1 MKKIMKKNQVII
13 TSLAI
18 LIAVAG
24 YLNFADVDLGFKD
37 KETSTDSSSILDDV
51 DYDLT
56 DETALLDE
64 NGADGTTKSEVMD
77 TASPGEAVLTGAS
90 DFAAQAKVSREQVR
104 SQNKADLQAIISNK
118 DISDEEKQN
127 AINTMVSMTDLTE
140 KEAAAELLL
149 EAKGFE
155 NVIVNLTGETADVVV
170 PDADL
175 EDAKRAQIEDIV
187 KRKTGVAAESI
198 VITPLSQSKNAS
210 DVINTADEAEKNTG
224 GAEDNAESTGDEVQD
239 TAASVESD
247 PTDQTSEDAET
258 AADIQNDQTIDTE
271 GIYD

>member
-37 KETSTDSSSILDDV
+37 QEASTDSSSILEETE
-51 DYDLT
+51 YDIT

-64 NGADGTTKSEVMD
+64 NGANGAEELETTGT
-77 TASPGEAVLTGAS
+77 PGEAVLTGAT
-90 DFAAQAKVSREQVR
+90 DFAAQARLSREQIR
-104 SQNKADLQAIISNK
+104 SQNKADLQEIIGNA
-118 DISDEEKQN
+118 DISEEKKQE
-127 AINTMVSMTDLTE
+127 AISTMVSMTELTE

-175 EDAKRAQIEDIV
+175 EDSRRAQIEDIV
-187 KRKTGVAAESI
+187 KRKTGIAAENI
-198 VITPLSQSKNAS
+198 VITPLNGSSEEIS
-210 DVINTADEAEKNTG
+210 
-224 GAEDNAESTGDEVQD
+224 GAEEQVTEEE
-239 TAASVESD
+239 T
-247 PTDQTSEDAET
+247 PSEET
-258 AADIQNDQTIDTE
+258 ATDAIEEPTIETE